1 MNVALIYFNEVSLKE
16 DNKFNLDFSNE
27 EFVQKI
33 HFDKKTDYYIA
44 SLDCNLILKEDIKK
58 DQKKLIKELSI
69 ISRKLKEK
77 GPDYQVDIGWLT
89 SQMFHIY
96 DFDIED
102 LTYNWVVQSR
112 LLDDNCYKYRY
123 FDTVKK
129 KLGIVKHFLHLLCLK
144 AMVLN
149 LKDLFHLKV
158 KIMFQYDYLKIIV
171 KFNLFLRTTMRNVG
185 ML

>member
-33 HFDKKTDYYIA
+33 CFDKKTDYYIA

-58 DQKKLIKELSI
+58 DKKKLIEELSI

-89 SQMFHIY
+89 PQMSHIY

-102 LTYNWVVQSR
+102 LTYNWVV
-112 LLDDNCYKYRY
+112 
-123 FDTVKK
+123 
-129 KLGIVKHFLHLLCLK
+129 
-144 AMVLN
+144 
-149 LKDLFHLKV
+149 
-158 KIMFQYDYLKIIV
+158 
-171 KFNLFLRTTMRNVG
+171 
-185 ML
+185 